1 MYIEEGRFAMWCDF
15 VERDFLKVDF
25 EKLIDSGVINGATSN
40 PAIFKNAF
48 LTSKAYEND
57 KKALADKS
65 PKELY
70 EALAVADIKI
80 AANKLKALHDSGD
93 DGFISIEVDPNL
105 YNNTEG
111 TIKEGRD
118 LYKKIGC
125 ENVMIKIPA
134 TTDGYEAMTVL
145 ISEGININATLIFS
159 PLQSAMC
166 LDAFEKGL
174 NIFKEKNPN
183 TKMPQAVISVFVS
196 RFDRELEEY
205 MTIKGKL
212 GIYNATKIYHQIEKR
227 GLEGVRTLFASTGVK
242 DENYSKDYYMKE
254 LCFANSINT
263 APLETIEAYVDG
275 GDKSIKKPASLEVIE
290 EFFTQV
296 KNDNVDIDKVYNALL
311 DQGLTAFV
319 EAFDKI
325 LEEIR

>member
-118 LYKKIGC
+118 LYKKIDC

-275 GDKSIKKPASLEVIE
+275 GDKSIKKPVSLEVIE